1 MIIEKVVELKNEDG
15 ILIGY
20 FVNDTATVPIE
31 EENYDYQ
38 EVTKGLADGTLII
51 EPNSSITKH

>member
-20 FVNDTATVPIE
+20 FVNDAATVPIE